1 MEAVHDCVASWQIL
15 ELAEDSIGSETLC
28 PAHHGQ
34 EKPCSNDR
42 VVVQR
47 NSLIARPA
55 ASAERAGACK
65 VWALCLKDHVRID
78 KNLLAWLMLL
88 LLLLLMLLL
97 LLLLMVDMHRNIMRV
112 TRQRVREG
120 TVTQV
125 QAVAAT

>member
-1 MEAVHDCVASWQIL
+1 MEAVQDCVASWQIL

-34 EKPCSNDR
+34 EKPCSNYR
-42 VVVQR
+42 AVFQR

-78 KNLLAWLMLL
+78 KNLLAWLL
-88 LLLLLMLLL
+88 LLL